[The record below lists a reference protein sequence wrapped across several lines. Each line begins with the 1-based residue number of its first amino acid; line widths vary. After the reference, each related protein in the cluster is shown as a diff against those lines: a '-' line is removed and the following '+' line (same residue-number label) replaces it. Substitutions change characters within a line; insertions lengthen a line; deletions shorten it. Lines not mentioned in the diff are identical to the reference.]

1 MFPENNT
8 NSGARRP
15 YARVLRSTYHDSM
28 QDLIQEMYVRLYGY
42 SWYYSNY
49 INFNTTFYS
58 LCIESY
64 HALYQLRVFTTN
76 NPAIIGFD
84 DISHSLEK
92 ESTIDIRHFT
102 QCLVLIS
109 ERQIALSFSI
119 DFWQDL
125 ASKLHMYNNHNFM
138 YISVTTTNFVY
149 HIISGIILT
158 DRITQYYNYQ

>member
-1 MFPENNT
+1 M
-8 NSGARRP
+8 
-15 YARVLRSTYHDSM
+15 
-28 QDLIQEMYVRLYGY
+28 
-42 SWYYSNY
+42 
-49 INFNTTFYS
+49 
-58 LCIESY
+58 
-64 HALYQLRVFTTN
+64 FTTN

-109 ERQIALSFSI
+109 ERQIALSFNI

-125 ASKLHMYNNHNFM
+125 ASKLHMYNNRNFM

-158 DRITQYYNYQ
+158 DRITQYYNY